1 MTAVPLWAWGVTLAV
16 LAVLIVIDLVLTRG
30 PESSLRA
37 AAIESALWFGAALA
51 FGAVLWLWRGPV
63 TGSQYLAG
71 YLLERALSLD
81 NVFVFVLLFV
91 SMRIPPELQKRILF
105 LGVVGAL
112 VLRGVFIAA
121 GGALIESVSWIFYVF
136 GAMVLLAGARM
147 FRAGEG
153 GSGDNFAVRGLRRV
167 LPVTEHYDG
176 NRLLTRVSGRAMATP
191 LLVALVAIA
200 VTDVV
205 FALDSIP
212 AVFGVTRDLF
222 VVFTSNAFAVLGL
235 RALYF
240 LLAGSADR
248 FVYLKPGIAL
258 LLVFIGVKMLLYDV
272 VHIPIWVSLVV
283 IAVVAGGAIG
293 ASLWRDRRCAAARGP
308 SARRRIRRRAA
319 PRPSRIRRLSR
330 VRRPTRGPVVRERA
344 GQPAGRLPALVRG
357 RDRLPGAGRGPPGA
371 AQRDHHHHARRG
383 DRGQRRSSHR
393 AAGGVRSG
401 RGVPRRQP
409 VLPARPQVRPVDRA
423 PVLPEREGR

>member
-1 MTAVPLWAWGVTLAV
+1 MTPVPMWAWAVTLAV
-16 LAVLIVIDLVLTRG
+16 IAVLIVADLILTRG

-37 AAIESALWFGAALA
+37 AAIESALWLGAALA
-51 FGAVLWLWRGPV
+51 FGAVLWLWRGPA

-71 YLLERALSLD
+71 YLLERALSVD

-91 SMRIPPELQKRILF
+91 SMRIPAELQKRILF

-153 GSGDNFAVRGLRRV
+153 GSGDNLAVRGLRRV

-176 NRLLTRVSGRAMATP
+176 GRLLTRVSGRAMATP

-272 VHIPIWVSLVV
+272 VHMPVWVSLVV

-293 ASLWRDRRCAAARGP
+293 ASLWRDRRQRRGP
-308 SARRRIRRRAA
+308 GQGPGREEPPGEPHAVAEPHA
-319 PRPSRIRRLSR
+319 MAEPHPMAE
-330 VRRPTRGPVVRERA
+330 PRGPVRT
-344 GQPAGRLPALVRG
+344 
-357 RDRLPGAGRGPPGA
+357 
-371 AQRDHHHHARRG
+371 
-383 DRGQRRSSHR
+383 
-393 AAGGVRSG
+393 
-401 RGVPRRQP
+401 
-409 VLPARPQVRPVDRA
+409 
-423 PVLPEREGR
+423 

>member
-1 MTAVPLWAWGVTLAV
+1 MTPVPMWAWGVTLAV
-16 LAVLIVIDLVLTRG
+16 IAVLIVADLILTRG

-37 AAIESALWFGAALA
+37 AAIESVLWLGAALA
-51 FGAVLWLWRGPV
+51 FGAVLWLWRSPT

-71 YLLERALSLD
+71 YLLERALSVD

-91 SMRIPPELQKRILF
+91 SMRIPAELQKRILF

-112 VLRGVFIAA
+112 VL
-121 GGALIESVSWIFYVF
+121 
-136 GAMVLLAGARM
+136 LAGARM

-153 GSGDNFAVRGLRRV
+153 GSGNNFAVRGLRRV

-212 AVFGVTRDLF
+212 AGFGVTRDLF

-240 LLAGSADR
+240 LLAGSMDR
-248 FVYLKPGIAL
+248 FAYLQQGIAL
-258 LLVFIGVKMLLYDV
+258 LLVFIGVKMLVSPV
-272 VHIPIWVSLVV
+272 VHLPLWVSLAV
-283 IAVVAGGAIG
+283 IVAVAGGAVA
-293 ASLWRDRRCAAARGP
+293 ASLWRDRYR
-308 SARRRIRRRAA
+308 
-319 PRPSRIRRLSR
+319 PRPASS
-330 VRRPTRGPVVRERA
+330 
-344 GQPAGRLPALVRG
+344 
-357 RDRLPGAGRGPPGA
+357 
-371 AQRDHHHHARRG
+371 
-383 DRGQRRSSHR
+383 RGQ
-393 AAGGVRSG
+393 AG
-401 RGVPRRQP
+401 
-409 VLPARPQVRPVDRA
+409 LAR
-423 PVLPEREGR
+423 

>member
-1 MTAVPLWAWGVTLAV
+1 V
-16 LAVLIVIDLVLTRG
+16 
-30 PESSLRA
+30 
-37 AAIESALWFGAALA
+37 
-51 FGAVLWLWRGPV
+51 
-63 TGSQYLAG
+63 
-71 YLLERALSLD
+71 D

-91 SMRIPPELQKRILF
+91 SMRIPAELQKRILF

-176 NRLLTRVSGRAMATP
+176 SRLFTRVSGRAMATP

-272 VHIPIWVSLVV
+272 VHMPVWVSLVV

-293 ASLWRDRRCAAARGP
+293 ASVWRDRRQ
-308 SARRRIRRRAA
+308 RRRPGQGPGREEPGEPHSMAEPHPVGE
-319 PRPSRIRRLSR
+319 PRPMAE
-330 VRRPTRGPVVRERA
+330 PRGPVRT
-344 GQPAGRLPALVRG
+344 
-357 RDRLPGAGRGPPGA
+357 
-371 AQRDHHHHARRG
+371 
-383 DRGQRRSSHR
+383 
-393 AAGGVRSG
+393 
-401 RGVPRRQP
+401 
-409 VLPARPQVRPVDRA
+409 
-423 PVLPEREGR
+423 

>member
-1 MTAVPLWAWGVTLAV
+1 MTAVPLWAWGATLAV
-16 LAVLIVIDLVLTRG
+16 LALLIVIDLVLTSKG
-30 PESSLRA
+30 ESGLRA
-37 AAIESALWFGAALA
+37 AAVESALWLAAALA
-51 FGAVLWLWRGPV
+51 FGGVLWLWRGPA

-71 YLLERALSLD
+71 YLLERALSVD
-81 NVFVFVLLFV
+81 NIFVFVVLIV
-91 SMRIPPELQKRILF
+91 SLRVPAALQRRLLF

-121 GGALIESVSWIFYVF
+121 GGALIEHVSWIFYVF
-136 GAMVLLAGARM
+136 GAVVLLAGARM

-153 GSGDNFAVRGLRRV
+153 GGSADNLAVRGLRRV
-167 LPVTEHYDG
+167 LPVTDHYDG
-176 NRLLTRVSGRAMATP
+176 GRFLTRAGGKAMATP

-272 VHIPIWVSLVV
+272 VHMPIWVSLAV
-283 IAVVAGGAIG
+283 IAAVAGGAVA
-293 ASLWRDRRCAAARGP
+293 ASLWHDRR
-308 SARRRIRRRAA
+308 RRS
-319 PRPSRIRRLSR
+319 RPE
-330 VRRPTRGPVVRERA
+330 PTRGPEAEPPRGTGAEPPGGPEARREPDRA
-344 GQPAGRLPALVRG
+344 G
-357 RDRLPGAGRGPPGA
+357 
-371 AQRDHHHHARRG
+371 RR
-383 DRGQRRSSHR
+383 
-393 AAGGVRSG
+393 
-401 RGVPRRQP
+401 
-409 VLPARPQVRPVDRA
+409 
-423 PVLPEREGR
+423 

>member
-1 MTAVPLWAWGVTLAV
+1 MTTVPLWAWGATLAV
-16 LAVLIVIDLVLTRG
+16 LAVLIVVDLVLTRG
-30 PESSLRA
+30 AENSLRA
-37 AAIESALWFGAALA
+37 AAVESALWLAAALA
-51 FGAVLWLWRGPV
+51 FGAVIWLWRGPAS
-63 TGSQYLAG
+63 GGQYLAG
-71 YLLERALSLD
+71 YLLERALSVD

-91 SMRIPPELQKRILF
+91 SLSVPAELQRRILF

-121 GGALIESVSWIFYVF
+121 GGALIAHVSWIFYVF
-136 GAMVLLAGARM
+136 GAIVLLAGVRM
-147 FRAGEG
+147 FRSGEG
-153 GSGDNFAVRGLRRV
+153 SSGSSGDSMTVRGLRRV
-167 LPVTEHYDG
+167 LPVTERYDG
-176 NRLLTRVSGRAMATP
+176 SRLLTRTAGRLAATP

-272 VHIPIWVSLVV
+272 VHIPIWVSLV
-283 IAVVAGGAIG
+283 
-293 ASLWRDRRCAAARGP
+293 
-308 SARRRIRRRAA
+308 
-319 PRPSRIRRLSR
+319 
-330 VRRPTRGPVVRERA
+330 
-344 GQPAGRLPALVRG
+344 
-357 RDRLPGAGRGPPGA
+357 
-371 AQRDHHHHARRG
+371 
-383 DRGQRRSSHR
+383 
-393 AAGGVRSG
+393 
-401 RGVPRRQP
+401 
-409 VLPARPQVRPVDRA
+409 
-423 PVLPEREGR
+423 

>member
-1 MTAVPLWAWGVTLAV
+1 MTPVPLWAWAVTLAV
-16 LAVLIVIDLVLTRG
+16 IAVLIVADLILTRG

-37 AAIESALWFGAALA
+37 AAIESALWLGAALA
-51 FGAVLWLWRGPV
+51 FGAVLWLWRGPA

-71 YLLERALSLD
+71 YLLERALSVD

-121 GGALIESVSWIFYVF
+121 GGVLIESVSWIFYVF

-176 NRLLTRVSGRAMATP
+176 GRLLTRVNGRSMATP

-222 VVFTSNAFAVLGL
+222 IVFTSNAFAVLGL

-272 VHIPIWVSLVV
+272 VHMPVWVSLVV
-283 IAVVAGGAIG
+283 ISVVAGGAIG
-293 ASLWRDRRCAAARGP
+293 GRVWRDRRQRRGP
-308 SARRRIRRRAA
+308 
-319 PRPSRIRRLSR
+319 
-330 VRRPTRGPVVRERA
+330 
-344 GQPAGRLPALVRG
+344 GR
-357 RDRLPGAGRGPPGA
+357 GAGRGEPGVPPG
-371 AQRDHHHHARRG
+371 
-383 DRGQRRSSHR
+383 
-393 AAGGVRSG
+393 G
-401 RGVPRRQP
+401 RGVPPGRRPGAEPRPAGEPHRTAEPHP
-409 VLPARPQVRPVDRA
+409 VGEPHSMAEPRGPVRT
-423 PVLPEREGR
+423 